1 MSCSLTLK
9 IKVRL
14 LAEMVAHQLLLH
26 GAGTGLVRSG
36 GSKIKR
42 GFMTPSTLA
51 AHIEQSYQ
59 TFHNRGRSLVLVR
72 VTLGENPAAPRPE
85 VGYGCQKCQL
95 IIGEGTNELKRL
107 AGHAMATPYTP
118 ESIVRSDEP
127 FL

>member
-1 MSCSLTLK
+1 M
-9 IKVRL
+9 
-14 LAEMVAHQLLLH
+14 
-26 GAGTGLVRSG
+26 
-36 GSKIKR
+36 
-42 GFMTPSTLA
+42 
-51 AHIEQSYQ
+51 
-59 TFHNRGRSLVLVR
+59 LVR

-127 FL
+127 SFFCRSLPLVSSIS